1 MVLLVTT
8 PRILSALDA
17 VPLSSRSHLNLPD
30 ALTLDSPISH
40 DQLIRLSRHLRSDG
54 SGSSRAW
61 ALNSLLHGIKVY
73 RPPPP
78 PKPEPVIP
86 PHL

>member
-17 VPLSSRSHLNLPD
+17 VPPSSRSPHP
-30 ALTLDSPISH
+30 SISH
-40 DQLIRLSRHLRSDG
+40 LRTSDG
-54 SGSSRAW
+54 SSNSRAW
-61 ALNSLLHGIKVY
+61 ALNSLLHGMKVY

-78 PKPEPVIP
+78 PKPEP
-86 PHL
+86 